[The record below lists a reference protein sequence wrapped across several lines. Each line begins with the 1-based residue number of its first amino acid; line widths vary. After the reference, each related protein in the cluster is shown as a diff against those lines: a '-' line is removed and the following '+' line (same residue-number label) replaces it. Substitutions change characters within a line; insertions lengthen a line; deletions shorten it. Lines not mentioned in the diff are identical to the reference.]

1 MINASVL
8 TSKLPAIV
16 MATIAIAVFL
26 SSVYA
31 TLHRPIAIEARLQ
44 RLYHPRAFA
53 RFVATA
59 VSLSLLGLI
68 GANAVANWQY
78 STPDSIPVQ
87 KQTFFAL
94 GEVESKSAVDF
105 WQPVGPATSE
115 EPGLAV
121 IVTEASA
128 AKADSVSSFTTV
140 APATAP
146 TNSSSEMLPQTA
158 VFMTNYVSDLLL
170 LLFGTLSVL
179 PIGILLL
186 IGLAWLIAARSSQ
199 SATESGGRLRTEIWG
214 QMLRDRFANSLLAV
228 VALFALGILL
238 SLGVI

>member
-1 MINASVL
+1 MNASIL
-8 TSKLPAIV
+8 TSKLPAIA
-16 MATIAIAVFL
+16 MATIAITLFL
-26 SSVYA
+26 STVYTA
-31 TLHRPIAIEARLQ
+31 LRHPETIEARLQ
-44 RLYHPRAFA
+44 RFYHPRTFA
-53 RFVATA
+53 WLVATA
-59 VSLSLLGLI
+59 VFLSLLGLI
-68 GANAVANWQY
+68 GVNAAANWQY
-78 STPDSIPVQ
+78 SMPEMIPDQERPFSV
-87 KQTFFAL
+87 L
-94 GEVESKSAVDF
+94 GEVESKPAVDF
-105 WQPVGPATSE
+105 WQPVGPATPE

-140 APATAP
+140 ASATAP

-199 SATESGGRLRTEIWG
+199 SATESGGRLRTGIWG

-228 VALFALGILL
+228 VGLFALGVLL